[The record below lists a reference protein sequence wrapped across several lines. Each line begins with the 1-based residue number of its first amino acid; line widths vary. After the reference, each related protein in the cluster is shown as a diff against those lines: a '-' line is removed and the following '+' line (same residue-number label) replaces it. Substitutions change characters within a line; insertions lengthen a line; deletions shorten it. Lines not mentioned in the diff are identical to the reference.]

1 MKKDGLEE
9 LFERLDDDFEL
20 HEPSEGHQA
29 RFLNKLKQSE
39 GVVQL
44 KQNKT
49 IWWRPLAI
57 AASIALLCVLGV
69 QIYQSQNSIQEQ
81 IVEIAPE
88 VSKTEFYFASLIEA
102 QVEQLKNEKSPETA
116 QLVDDTLKQLK
127 KLEKNYEQLEREL
140 VQGSNSDL
148 LLNAMIINFQ
158 TRIDLLQE
166 VLNHVESIKTL
177 KNKNDENFTI

>member
-1 MKKDGLEE
+1 MKKDGIEE
-9 LFERLDDDFEL
+9 LFERLHDDFD
-20 HEPSEGHQA
+20 HQEPSVGHQA
-29 RFLNKLKQSE
+29 RFLNKLTQSE

-44 KQNKT
+44 TPNKT
-49 IWWRPLAI
+49 VWWRPLAI
-57 AASIALLCVLGV
+57 AASIALVCVLGV
-69 QIYQSQNSIQEQ
+69 QLYQTQNSIQDQ

-102 QVEQLKNEKSPETA
+102 HVEQLKNEKSPETA
-116 QLVDDTLKQLK
+116 QLVDDTLIQLK

-140 VQGSNSDL
+140 INGGSGDM

-177 KNKNDENFTI
+177 KNQNDENFTI